1 MGGSYQC
8 MERERER
15 ERNSYVYLS
24 SLQMLTGYADL
35 AFQFG
40 LADENQAE
48 YINSEMQAAAQLI
61 ADGKYM
67 EADLVLY

>member
-1 MGGSYQC
+1 MRES
-8 MERERER
+8 ERERER
-15 ERNSYVYLS
+15 EGGRYSSTLS

-48 YINSEMQAAAQLI
+48 YINSEMQTAAQLI

>member
-1 MGGSYQC
+1 MKES
-8 MERERER
+8 ERERGGGGR
-15 ERNSYVYLS
+15 YSSTLS

-48 YINSEMQAAAQLI
+48 YINSETQNAANLI
-61 ADGKYM
+61 NDGKYYD
-67 EADLVLY
+67 AFKVCS